1 MSEKYLF
8 FSVLYDYYGNL
19 LKENQATVIDLYY
32 NQDFSLAEIAE
43 ELNMSRAGV
52 HDTLKRAEKNL
63 AEFEEKLSLHSKF
76 DKINEAAERIIDVV
90 NKINVTDN
98 TEITDNKDFY
108 NNFANEIKNIKIG
121 LINIKNEAEKI
132 LNEG

>member
-8 FSVLYDYYGNL
+8 FSVLYDFYGNL

-63 AEFEEKLSLHSKF
+63 TEYEDKLALHSKYER
-76 DKINEAAERIIDVV
+76 INEAAERIIDIVG
-90 NKINVTDN
+90 KISLKEYK
-98 TEITDNKDFY
+98 EITD
-108 NNFANEIKNIKIG
+108 IKIE
-121 LINIKNEAEKI
+121 LVDIKDEAEKI